1 MASNAEI
8 AVVLKLVADQFSR
21 ELKKQQG
28 VLGDFVGSINRNKI
42 MIAAVTGAMFG
53 LAKSAANY
61 GDHLAKT
68 SQKVGMSV
76 QSLAALEHAAKLAD
90 VSQDELSVGL
100 VKLTRN
106 ASDTAKGT
114 GESVAAFAALGL
126 SVQDASGKLK
136 SSDVLFAEIAE
147 RFSQMEDGAGKT
159 ALAVQLFGKS
169 GANMIPLLNA
179 GKAGLKEAADE
190 AKRFGLII
198 SEDQAKA
205 SEKFNDDI
213 TRLQASTRGLAMA
226 VGQEL
231 IPPINELIILLTS
244 LASGP
249 VGSGVTTFFKALVLS
264 VHEVGLGIA
273 ALGAEWAAAFEHPG
287 DWLAGNDAHM
297 ARLREISAAKEKDLN
312 DIAGRLNGVDTSSN
326 LSDSARARLGG
337 ASGKKEAAPNLATG
351 EEAKSVEKL
360 SKALLDAAKAREK
373 LAQATLEHRR
383 AVQEEQRVVEDA
395 VLSLAKASG
404 AGEEEIAR
412 RELEIK
418 QRRLAEDRAFQ
429 EQKLRLLD
437 ESAKKQT
444 AIIQG
449 SAQEQAAHLIR
460 AGQSDKAKEVIE
472 ASKRQIEQV
481 KEEARVNREAIRTE
495 IDKIAVKEQLIQ
507 VTGAEAAAIR
517 DKARTIA
524 QSEADLSR
532 VEQQA
537 SLDRSELDLARRE
550 GKLNDIEILQAQIR
564 LEREL
569 REARI
574 AAAQAAVGR
583 ATPGSAEA
591 IKAQAEVDRLVTE
604 NAAKNAQESRQLVQS
619 TKEYQVQKAR
629 EAAQMELEIAELQ
642 YADEKTIA
650 EKRIK
655 LLDEEMQQRLLT
667 VKTGSEEEARIRE
680 YYAAKQKDVADQ
692 ANGGFFD
699 GWTRGLADYVRNTK
713 GAFGMAQ
720 QMAQQTAQA
729 MQSGFQNFFFDVM
742 QNKITSLKDMFK
754 SVLTFAQQ
762 ILSQVA
768 AQMATQSIMKGLA
781 GMSGGG
787 GLASMFT
794 SFFGGMGFERGG
806 VVPPVQYL
814 AAGGVPA
821 FTNGDSVRAMLT
833 PGERVLTREQNAE
846 VMDLIRNGSGS
857 GNITVNTHNYTGQ
870 PLPAP
875 QVQISKDTV
884 RGWVLDIIYDQQ
896 RQPGAL
902 GNAMRRSA

>member
-28 VLGDFVGSINRNKI
+28 VLGDFVGSINRNKV
-42 MIAAVTGAMFG
+42 MLAAVTGAMFG

-147 RFSQMEDGAGKT
+147 RFAQMEDGAGKT

-179 GKAGLKEAADE
+179 GKVGLKEAADE
-190 AKRFGLII
+190 AKRLGLII
-198 SEDQAKA
+198 SNDQARA
-205 SEKFNDDI
+205 SEKFNDDL
-213 TRLQASTRGLAMA
+213 TRLEGATRGLGLA
-226 VGQEL
+226 VGQQL
-231 IPPINELIILLTS
+231 IPPLNNLIDVLIKFQTGPAGGA
-244 LASGP
+244 LAWMFEKTITGLS
-249 VGSGVTTFFKALVLS
+249 VMGVTADTVAKKIEALFS
-264 VHEVGLGIA
+264 G
-273 ALGAEWAAAFEHPG
+273 
-287 DWLAGNDAHM
+287 AGNDELQKINDAGVL
-297 ARLREISAAKEKDLN
+297 ALANLN
-312 DIAGRLNGVDTSSN
+312 PQESLLTE
-326 LSDSARARLGG
+326 SARKRL
-337 ASGKKEAAPNLATG
+337 SERDKPRKDNAPSLPG
-351 EEAKSVEKL
+351 VEEAKSAEKL

-383 AVQEEQRVVEDA
+383 AVQEEQRGVEDA

-404 AGEEEIAR
+404 AGEDEIAR

-460 AGQSDKAKEVIE
+460 AGQADKAKEVIE
-472 ASKRQIEQV
+472 TSKRQVEQV
-481 KEEARVNREAIRTE
+481 KEEARVNREAIRAE

-524 QSEADLSR
+524 QAEADLSR

-537 SLDRSELDLARRE
+537 SLDRSALDLARRE
-550 GKLNDIEILQAQIR
+550 GKLNDIELLQAQIR

-574 AAAQAAVGR
+574 AAAQATVAR
-583 ATPGSAEA
+583 INDPGSAEG
-591 IKAQAEVDRLVTE
+591 IKAQAELDRLIAD
-604 NAAKNAQESRQLVQS
+604 NASRRALEDRQRVQS

-729 MQSGFQNFFFDVM
+729 MQSGFQNFFFDWM
-742 QNKITSLKDMFK
+742 QGRITTLKDMFRG
-754 SVLTFAQQ
+754 VLNFAQQ
-762 ILSQVA
+762 ILSQIA
-768 AQMATQSIMKGLA
+768 AQMATKGVMDMLA
-781 GMSGGG
+781 GGAGASSGGG
-787 GLASMFT
+787 MFSMF
-794 SFFGGMGFERGG
+794 SGLFGGGMGFAHGG
-806 VVPPVQYL
+806 VVPPVQYF

-833 PGERVLTREQNAE
+833 PGERVLTREQNGE
-846 VMDLIRNGSGS
+846 VMDLIRRGGSAP
-857 GNITVNTHNYTGQ
+857 NITVITENNTGN
-870 PLPAP
+870 PLPPARVE
-875 QVQISKDTV
+875 QS
-884 RGWVLDIIYDQQ
+884 YDQLKGVILRVIYEERGKQ
-896 RQPGAL
+896 SPIGGAL
-902 GNAMRRSA
+902 RAGAR